1 MQNRPYYGIIGKA
14 RYLNENMKT
23 FQQQFLELKS
33 FLERNDLRFLVVGG
47 VAVQH
52 YGYSRATMDID
63 LMMVIPDDF
72 AFVDKLRAAGF
83 TYYSIAA
90 MAVFGKKPD
99 WSHRVD
105 FIKVDTLTFSKL
117 MAESV
122 VAQLY
127 GIEVRMP
134 SLKHLIAMK
143 FHAYKQGG
151 ARRIK
156 DFHDIVWLSVL
167 NDLVPERDLRDQ
179 ALRYADENIYR
190 EVVSAIKATGGE
202 G

>member
-1 MQNRPYYGIIGKA
+1 
-14 RYLNENMKT
+14 MKT
-23 FQQQFLELKS
+23 FRQQFLELKS
-33 FLERNDLRFLVVGG
+33 FLERNGLGFLVVGG
-47 VAVQH
+47 IAVQH

-72 AFVDKLRAAGF
+72 AFVDKLRAEGF

-105 FIKVDTLTFSKL
+105 FIKVDTETFSKL
-117 MAESV
+117 MAESAV
-122 VAQLY
+122 VRLHDT
-127 GIEVRMP
+127 EVRMP

-167 NDLVPERDLRDQ
+167 NDLDPERDLRDQ
-179 ALRYADENIYR
+179 ALRYADEKIFR
-190 EVVSAIKATGGE
+190 EVVAAIEATGGE

>member
-1 MQNRPYYGIIGKA
+1 
-14 RYLNENMKT
+14 MKT
-23 FQQQFLELKS
+23 FQQQFSELKA
-33 FLERNDLRFLVVGG
+33 FLERNGLEFLVVGG

-63 LMMVIPDDF
+63 LMMVVPDDF
-72 AFVDKLRAAGF
+72 AFTDKLRVDGF
-83 TYYSIAA
+83 TYYSITS
-90 MAVFGKKPD
+90 MAIFGKKSD

-105 FIKVDTLTFSKL
+105 FIKVDADTFSKL

-122 VAQLY
+122 SAKLY
-127 GIEVRMP
+127 DSEVRMP

-156 DFHDIVWLSVL
+156 DFNDIVWLSIL
-167 NDLVPERDLRDQ
+167 NDLDPERDLRET
-179 ALRYADENIYR
+179 AFRYADDDIYR
-190 EVVSAIKATGGE
+190 GVVKAIEATGG
-202 G
+202 GK

>member
-1 MQNRPYYGIIGKA
+1 
-14 RYLNENMKT
+14 MKT
-23 FQQQFLELKS
+23 FPQQFSELKA
-33 FLERNDLRFLVVGG
+33 FLERNGLSFLVVGG

-63 LMMVIPDDF
+63 LMMVIPHDF
-72 AFVDKLRAAGF
+72 AFVDKLRADGF

-105 FIKVDTLTFSKL
+105 FIKVDADTFSKL

-122 VAQLY
+122 VVQ
-127 GIEVRMP
+127 IHDVEVRMP
-134 SLKHLIAMK
+134 SLRHLIAMK
-143 FHAYKQGG
+143 LHAYRQGG

-156 DFHDIVWLSVL
+156 DFHDIVWLSIL
-167 NDLVPERDLRDQ
+167 NDLDPEGDLRGP
-179 ALRYADENIYR
+179 ALRYADEKIYR
-190 EVVSAIKATGGE
+190 EIVAAIEATGGE
-202 G
+202 R